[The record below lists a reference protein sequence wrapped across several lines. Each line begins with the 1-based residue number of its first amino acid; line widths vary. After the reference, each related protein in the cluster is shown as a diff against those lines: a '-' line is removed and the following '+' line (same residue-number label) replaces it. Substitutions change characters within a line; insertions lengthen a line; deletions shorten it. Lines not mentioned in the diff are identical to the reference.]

1 MLRLAVL
8 TLAAVGAS
16 GLHLRAPE
24 ESSASGPAPMTLA
37 DHVAKKEEIKGLQMD
52 NEKNYAATK
61 TDLKTQHNDAVAN
74 IQNAKREILEKSLDT
89 STEDNTKAK
98 EDGEK
103 AAATK
108 EETAGEQEPSEAEK
122 KAQEMAKASAKAACE
137 GGGKADKSEPS
148 AEEQAKIDEAA
159 ATAQKKSEE
168 ELVSAKDKVE
178 TMHESATAHV
188 EVTQEKVEVHRETL
202 EAAKSVKGGCK
213 KDCPKKDDAAAAAP
227 AK

>member
-1 MLRLAVL
+1 
-8 TLAAVGAS
+8 
-16 GLHLRAPE
+16 
-24 ESSASGPAPMTLA
+24 
-37 DHVAKKEEIKGLQMD
+37 MD

-98 EDGEK
+98 EEGEK
-103 AAATK
+103 AAATE

-159 ATAQKKSEE
+159 ATAPKKSEE

-178 TMHESATAHV
+178 TMHES
-188 EVTQEKVEVHRETL
+188 
-202 EAAKSVKGGCK
+202 
-213 KDCPKKDDAAAAAP
+213 
-227 AK
+227 

>member
-1 MLRLAVL
+1 
-8 TLAAVGAS
+8 
-16 GLHLRAPE
+16 
-24 ESSASGPAPMTLA
+24 
-37 DHVAKKEEIKGLQMD
+37 
-52 NEKNYAATK
+52 
-61 TDLKTQHNDAVAN
+61 
-74 IQNAKREILEKSLDT
+74 
-89 STEDNTKAK
+89 
-98 EDGEK
+98 
-103 AAATK
+103 
-108 EETAGEQEPSEAEK
+108 
-122 KAQEMAKASAKAACE
+122 MAKASAKAACD